1 MFNEN
6 QLHAVEENTPP
17 STPPPLPKDEAAAA
31 VDNTEIYYMPD
42 NFRKNNPTARK
53 KTNIPGIWVLGASII
68 LLILFG
74 GGLYLYW
81 LRPNFLS
88 GIFGNKNP
96 TTAEIP
102 QDLIPTPTSDPDTL
116 QPADSDTTINTPS
129 SPKEVYIAFRA
140 ELATATTADEYVAIY
155 SKYATA
161 VKIEALKNEK
171 EQLELANNSSN
182 VLLTLREKN
191 SPPLDGTEDLTES
204 STENTATLTV
214 QRTNKRDGGKINF
227 VLEEGQWKI
236 SDEIW
241 VDSNSP
247 EEVTGQFQPGTDED
261 QDGLTNSEEVA
272 LGTNSKVVDSDGDG
286 YADLSEV
293 NNDYNPTGTGKLSE
307 DKSLKGYLNT
317 TFNLSLIY
325 PGSWDLKVASTED
338 SVIMTAP
345 DKQFIQ
351 VLVQPNTDRED
362 IISWYKKTFNV
373 ENIPTSQLVTN
384 PGWDGV
390 RTPDGLTAYL
400 TNKDKSYIFIT
411 TYNLGN
417 NRVLNYKN
425 IFELIL
431 RSLKI
436 TA

>member
-17 STPPPLPKDEAAAA
+17 ATPPPLPKADAQAS

-42 NFRKNNPTARK
+42 NFRKNNHTARK
-53 KTNIPGIWVLGASII
+53 KVSIPGTWVLGVSII
-68 LLILFG
+68 LLVLFG
-74 GGLYLYW
+74 SGLYLYW
-81 LRPNFLS
+81 LRPSFLS
-88 GIFGNKNP
+88 GIFGTKEVTP
-96 TTAEIP
+96 AEIP
-102 QDLIPTPTSDPDTL
+102 QDLLPVVDPVGGDTPTLDQEIDPD
-116 QPADSDTTINTPS
+116 PVS
-129 SPKEVYIAFRA
+129 SAKQAYITFRT
-140 ELATATTADEYVAIY
+140 ELATATTPDEYVAIY

-161 VKIEALKNEK
+161 TKIETIKNEK
-171 EQLELANNSSN
+171 EQLELANDTTNI
-182 VLLTLREKN
+182 LTALREKN
-191 SPPLDGTEDLTES
+191 SPLLDGTEDMTETA
-204 STENTATLTV
+204 TENTATVIV
-214 QRTNKRDGGKINF
+214 QRTNKRESGKVEF
-227 VLEEGQWKI
+227 VLEEGQWKVSEEMW
-236 SDEIW
+236 SDTL
-241 VDSNSP
+241 SP
-247 EEVTGQFQPGTDED
+247 DEDLGSFQPGVDED

-272 LGTNSKVVDSDGDG
+272 LGTNSKVIDSDGDT
-286 YADLSEV
+286 YTDLSEL
-293 NNDYNPTGTGKLSE
+293 NNDYNPTGAGKISE
-307 DKSLKGYLNT
+307 NKNLKAYLNT
-317 TFNLSLIY
+317 TFNVSILY
-325 PGSWDLKVASTED
+325 PGSWELKIASTED

-351 VLVQPNTDRED
+351 VLVQPNTDQED

-373 ENIPTSQLVTN
+373 ENIPNSQLVTN
-384 PGWDGV
+384 PEWDGV
-390 RTPDGLTAYL
+390 RTPDGLTVYI